1 MTRYLLDTN
10 IVSDVMRNP
19 DGSVEQALRE
29 HADADIGI
37 SLIVKGEIL
46 FGLVRNANAKG
57 KKRFDALL
65 KAIETWPMQEG
76 VADIY
81 AQVRATM
88 EITGK
93 KMGPNDMWIAAH
105 SLSLDA
111 VLVTDDRRFHSV
123 PDLKVENWLREAAPM
138 KEAGSD

>member
-19 DGSVEQALRE
+19 DGPAEQALRKN
-29 HADADIGI
+29 ADAEIGI

-46 FGLVRNANAKG
+46 FGLVRNANTKG
-57 KKRFDALL
+57 RKRFDVLL
-65 KAIETWPMQEG
+65 DAIEVWSMPEG

-81 AQVRATM
+81 GQVRAVM
-88 EITGK
+88 ERSGA

-111 VLVTDDRRFHSV
+111 ILVTDDRRFHSV
-123 PDLKVENWLREAAPM
+123 PGLKVENWLRNASSA
-138 KEAGSD
+138 KDDGND

>member
-19 DGSVEQALRE
+19 DGPVEQALRE

-57 KKRFDALL
+57 KKRFGALL
-65 KAIETWPMQEG
+65 KAIEVWPMHEG
-76 VADIY
+76 LADIY
-81 AQVRATM
+81 GQVRATM
-88 EITGK
+88 QMSGK
-93 KMGPNDMWIAAH
+93 RMGPNDMWIAAH

-111 VLVTDDRRFHSV
+111 VLVTDDRRFNSV
-123 PDLKVENWLREAAPM
+123 PGLKVENWLREAVPA
-138 KEAGSD
+138 KEDWSD

>member
-19 DGSVEQALRE
+19 EGPAELALRE
-29 HADADIGI
+29 RADEEIGI
-37 SLIVKGEIL
+37 SLIVKGEVL

-57 KKRFDALL
+57 RKRFDVLL
-65 KAIETWPMQEG
+65 DAIEVWPMQEG

-81 AQVRATM
+81 GQVRAAM
-88 EITGK
+88 EKSGD

-111 VLVTDDRRFHSV
+111 TLVTDDRRFHSV
-123 PDLKVENWLREAAPM
+123 PGLKVENWLRDTSAA
-138 KEAGSD
+138 EDSGND